1 MDKARKEGTGRREFL
16 KTGVVAAIG
25 IGCLRGNLREAL
37 AQANAAGKPL
47 FMPENINKL
56 IAKHQ
61 SGNPAELRAL
71 ANQAKANPKGF
82 IAKNF
87 YLTPR
92 QQHEFDALGPRH
104 MEVIT
109 TAIDRAGK
117 GVDVK
122 VRIVEADNFFIRYN
136 EGRKGRTHYKEKDE
150 PVTKKDPSG
159 GGDGTTITIDGHC
172 KDVTNPKDCGGTITI
187 GEKK

>member
-1 MDKARKEGTGRREFL
+1 MAKARKEGTGRREFL

-37 AQANAAGKPL
+37 AQANDAGKPL
-47 FMPENINKL
+47 FMPANINKL

-71 ANQAKANPKGF
+71 ANQAKADPKGF

-92 QQHEFDALGPRH
+92 QQHELDALEPRH

-109 TAIDRAGK
+109 TAIDQAGK
-117 GVDVK
+117 GVNVK
-122 VRIVEADNFFIRYN
+122 VRIVEADHFFIRYD
-136 EGRKGRTHYKEKDE
+136 EGETTRKKETE
-150 PVTKKDPSG
+150 PVTKKGPSG
-159 GGDGTTITIDGHC
+159 GDDGTTITISGHC
-172 KDVTNPKDCGGTITI
+172 KDVTNPKDCDGGVTI